1 MDINT
6 ALVAAIGRMQSKME
20 KQRVHIRKLE
30 EQRSYVMTANAGLR
44 DTIDEHNRIFE
55 HDRKEHAAQLGAA
68 NVKYEIEI
76 NNMRKERSNL
86 ILDRDWWRE
95 TAHAVAKKY
104 EDTIAQ
110 LREKAQ
116 STETQINGLKRTMRD
131 MAVLIIAY
139 EAGHRW
145 DADARDMIRQYAG
158 CDWMQQARSDFK
170 HDTNVEPEPTRAF
183 KDVTIGEY
191 FNWQGRTWKKEGTGH
206 SRIPGTGTTMV
217 LADDALVTRTKDQS
231 LQPCRGCGQYF
242 SVLAAANLGGDET
255 LCAAGCGK
263 PKPNP
268 DSIVPGQHTF
278 SPIEGVY
285 GPDDTLPATEGRPF
299 GRNEHEAEEYK
310 PPVIKLEDTIR
321 QIDGAMNAEVYERL
335 ARLEQR
341 VMNHEERIKHIDAVQ
356 EEVGFRVLPPLQE
369 RVQSLEDGKGTARR
383 FAGVDKRIEALEQ
396 RTHTHAPDD
405 GK

>member
-86 ILDRDWWRE
+86 ILDRDWWKE

-104 EDTIAQ
+104 EDTSKQ
-110 LREKAQ
+110 LREKAR
-116 STETQINGLKRTMRD
+116 SMETQINGLKVTMRD

-145 DADARDMIRQYAG
+145 DADARDMIQKYAG

-170 HDTNVEPEPTRAF
+170 ECENADCSPACISIEGRPFEPE
-183 KDVTIGEY
+183 
-191 FNWQGRTWKKEGTGH
+191 
-206 SRIPGTGTTMV
+206 
-217 LADDALVTRTKDQS
+217 
-231 LQPCRGCGQYF
+231 
-242 SVLAAANLGGDET
+242 
-255 LCAAGCGK
+255 
-263 PKPNP
+263 P

-278 SPIEGVY
+278 SPI
-285 GPDDTLPATEGRPF
+285 EGRPF

-321 QIDGAMNAEVYERL
+321 QIDGAMNAEVFERL

-341 VMNHEERIKHIDAVQ
+341 VMNHEERIKHVDAVQ
-356 EEVGFRVLPPLQE
+356 EEVEFRVLPPLQE
-369 RVQSLEDGKGTARR
+369 KVRDMEERTHLLDNQHVELEQRIGVAEERIDERTA
-383 FAGVDKRIEALEQ
+383 RIEALEQ